1 MYDVVQGKKIPGQEK
16 KRWVKMGIAFVQDG
30 KISGIKLDALP
41 IPDEKGEVWLSLFEK
56 KPREEMN
63 REMDRLG
70 TFNNK
75 EQKNAYEELDD
86 EIPI

>member
-1 MYDVVQGKKIPGQEK
+1 MYDVVQGKKIPNMEK
-16 KRWVKMGIAFVQDG
+16 KRWQKLGVAFVQDG
-30 KISGIKLDALP
+30 KVTGIKLDALP

-63 REMDRLG
+63 SFASSQQRTSEI
-70 TFNNK
+70 
-75 EQKNAYEELDD
+75 LDD

>member
-63 REMDRLG
+63 SFASSQQRTSEI
-70 TFNNK
+70 
-75 EQKNAYEELDD
+75 LDD